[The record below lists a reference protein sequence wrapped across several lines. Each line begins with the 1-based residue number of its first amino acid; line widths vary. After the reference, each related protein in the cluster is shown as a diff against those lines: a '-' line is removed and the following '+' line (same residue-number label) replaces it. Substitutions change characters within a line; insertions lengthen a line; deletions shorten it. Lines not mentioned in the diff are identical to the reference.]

1 MSRDLP
7 SSGHAL
13 FQVLLYL
20 SKFNYVYFFILSSL
34 QYDFVSIMVVT
45 LKNHRL
51 NFSVGDFSGG
61 R

>member
-1 MSRDLP
+1 MPHDLP
-7 SSGHAL
+7 TSGYIL
-13 FQVLLYL
+13 FQVLLYIL
-20 SKFNYVYFFILSSL
+20 KYNYMYFFILSGL
-34 QYDFVSIMVVT
+34 QHDFASIMVVT

>member
-1 MSRDLP
+1 MPRDLP
-7 SSGHAL
+7 TSGYIL
-13 FQVLLYL
+13 FQVLLYML
-20 SKFNYVYFFILSSL
+20 KYNYMYFFILSGL
-34 QYDFVSIMVVT
+34 QYVFASIMVVT